1 MHSQGRQG
9 TRVWI
14 ALICV
19 VVIGAGVALLWSDA
33 EEVQAVAKTEYVA
46 SESAPVAEPE
56 IAAQVEFLPAPFE
69 RRKIIPPVEGEPLP
83 SETVAYCDEGNWA
96 KMDLVVSKTESGEFS
111 VRETAW
117 HDALSGGQA
126 GIANW
131 MSQCFQNGA
140 SVEIVSADTGD
151 LLAIYDGATGLRS
164 YR

>member
-1 MHSQGRQG
+1 MRSQGRQG

-14 ALICV
+14 ALVCV
-19 VVIGAGVALLWSDA
+19 VAIGAGIALLGQDA
-33 EEVQAVAKTEYVA
+33 EEVQTMAKTQYVA
-46 SESAPVAEPE
+46 PKPAPAVEPE

-69 RRKIIPPVEGEPLP
+69 RRKITPPVEGEPLP
-83 SETVAYCDEGNWA
+83 SETAAYCDEGNWA

-117 HDALSGGQA
+117 HDALSGGQV

-131 MSQCFQNGA
+131 MSQCFQNGDP
-140 SVEIVSADTGD
+140 VQIVSADTGD
-151 LLAIYDGATGLRS
+151 LLAVYDGATGLRS